1 MKTLK
6 IIVILISLSLT
17 SEAFS
22 QPFHGGPPLNGPRRE
37 QIRKRINTIKIWK
50 MTEELNLSEQQSEK
64 FFPIYNTFESKRKEA
79 EDQRFDLLRIL
90 DDLTLEE
97 NPSETEIYKLIDQ
110 LENIDQ
116 QMVNNRV
123 EFKNKL
129 KEILTTRQIGRLFVF
144 EIKFQRQI
152 QNIIRDVKMEMGNK
166 MNKRKQR

>member
-22 QPFHGGPPLNGPRRE
+22 QPFHGGPAFDGPRRE

-64 FFPIYNTFESKRKEA
+64 FFPIYNTFESKRKET
-79 EDQRFDLLRIL
+79 EDQRLDLLRKL

-97 NPSETEIYKLIDQ
+97 NPSEAEIYKLIDQ

-166 MNKRKQR
+166 MNKRKLR